1 MSVHSIS
8 RVVGARVWSGLCVE
22 ALGSA
27 HRRSPPISHVIRW
40 SDKLAMM
47 RKPQNSNDLNSKF
60 ERVVRELRAKFRG
73 GELHA
78 KLRWGRGTPGGLWVP
93 GISGRRTLRGVGH
106 GHRMITI
113 LIHIHVRST

>member
-1 MSVHSIS
+1 
-8 RVVGARVWSGLCVE
+8 
-22 ALGSA
+22 
-27 HRRSPPISHVIRW
+27 
-40 SDKLAMM
+40 M

-78 KLRWGRGTPGGLWVP
+78 KLEWGQVFPGVSGRHQDSRPHCLAAIGTDPHEGGGPRSRV
-93 GISGRRTLRGVGH
+93 SGRRTLREVRH
-106 GHRMITI
+106 AIRMITI